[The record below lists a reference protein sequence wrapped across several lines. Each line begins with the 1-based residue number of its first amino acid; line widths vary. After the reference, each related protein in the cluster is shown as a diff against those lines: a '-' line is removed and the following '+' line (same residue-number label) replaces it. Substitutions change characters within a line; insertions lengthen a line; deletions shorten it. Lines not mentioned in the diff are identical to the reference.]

1 MRASALFTA
10 LALALTAQACDTYK
24 YCHCTNA
31 DGSANDDVTYTTCG
45 NDEIIYDRGYAEC
58 KHYDNYVYV
67 VKAINNC
74 DFRKACNKNGAPGD
88 SNCRAK
94 VGIFKA

>member
-1 MRASALFTA
+1 MRSSSVLFVFA
-10 LALALTAQACDTYK
+10 MALTGQACDTYK

-31 DGSANDDVTYTTCG
+31 DGSANDGATTSACAAG
-45 NDEIIYDRGYAEC
+45 DPIIYDRGYAEC

-74 DFRKACNKNGAPGD
+74 DFRKACNAKGAAGD
-88 SNCRAK
+88 SSCRAK
-94 VGIFKA
+94 VGIGK